1 MMMVYQRYVL
11 TLLYCISV
19 FVVVVNF
26 GFKYIYGDKNKQ
38 TTKQIIKIKTSNSDI
53 SKHKNMN
60 NVDFYTMSILLLP
73 LLCAVMIFLAQG
85 LAVATSG
92 RVYYK
97 GMKDIM
103 RHLNALATLYNIVL
117 RMKT

>member
-1 MMMVYQRYVL
+1 
-11 TLLYCISV
+11 
-19 FVVVVNF
+19 
-26 GFKYIYGDKNKQ
+26 
-38 TTKQIIKIKTSNSDI
+38 
-53 SKHKNMN
+53 MN
-60 NVDFYTMSILLLP
+60 NVDFYTMIILLLP

-117 RMKT
+117 RMKTYRINTKGRLQGFVKKEVQFPKD